1 MKDYTAGNKPVFS
14 DKVKI
19 VEITDP
25 VHADNANAAA
35 KQLIENDL
43 ALRKM
48 LESKAEAEEG
58 MGMSHNDFTDTEKEK
73 LAGIAERANNYAH
86 PATHP
91 ASMIEQDSTH
101 RFVSD
106 TKQKEWDA
114 IYAQAVA
121 YADLLIANLINGAPQ
136 ALDTLG
142 EIANAMKENA
152 DVVTALHEAIGKKAN
167 EAELSQVAF
176 SGSYNDLADRPT
188 ALDGQ
193 DGTSAGFGIPTASID
208 ANTGT
213 PSVTVT
219 ASGPD
224 TAKVFHFEFRNLKGQ
239 TGNTG
244 QAGKDGD
251 KGDKGDRG
259 EPGAAGTRGSQWY
272 RGTGI
277 TGTSTTAT
285 AFSSSGVSSALV
297 NDMYLNTST
306 GNVYTCT
313 AAGAA
318 SAAKWVYS
326 GNIKGATGATGAT
339 GSQGQKGD
347 KGDKGDTGATGPQGP
362 KGADGQANVTFA
374 TAKPSS
380 LANGVICMVYE

>member
-1 MKDYTAGNKPVFS
+1 MKDYTVSNGSKFS
-14 DKVKI
+14 EKIKI
-19 VEITDP
+19 VEVTDP

-43 ALRKM
+43 ALKNM
-48 LESKAEAEEG
+48 LENKAEAEEG
-58 MGMSHNDFTDTEKEK
+58 MGLSHNDYTDTEKEK
-73 LAGIAERANNYAH
+73 LAGIAEGANLYEH
-86 PATHP
+86 PESHP

-106 TKQKEWDA
+106 VKQAEWDA
-114 IYAQAVA
+114 IYTQAVA
-121 YADLLIANLINGAPQ
+121 YADRLIANLINGAPET
-136 ALDTLG
+136 LDTLG
-142 EIANAMKENA
+142 EIADAMKENA
-152 DVVTALHEAIGKKAN
+152 DVVAALHEAIGKKAN
-167 EAELSQVAF
+167 EAELSRVAF
-176 SGSYNDLADRPT
+176 SGSYNDLADRPA

-193 DGTSAGFGIPTASID
+193 DGTPAGFGIPTASVD

-224 TAKVFHFEFRNLKGQ
+224 TAKEFHFEFMNLKGK
-239 TGNTG
+239 T
-244 QAGKDGD
+244 GD
-251 KGDKGDRG
+251 KGDKGDT
-259 EPGAAGTRGSQWY
+259 GAAGPAGASGATGARGSQWH

-277 TGTSTTAT
+277 TGTSTTA
-285 AFSSSGVSSALV
+285 AVFSGSGVSSALV

-306 GNVYTCT
+306 GAVYTCT
-313 AAGAA
+313 TAGAA

-326 GNIKGATGATGAT
+326 GSIK
-339 GSQGQKGD
+339 
-347 KGDKGDTGATGPQGP
+347 GATGPQGP

-374 TAKPSS
+374 AEKPSS